1 MAGYKTIR
9 EAIAD
14 EGIQNTV
21 RQAMQESGEVLVARY
36 GFDRQLHHA
45 YIEKILTRFANPYLV
60 DEIDRVGR
68 QPLRKLG
75 T

>member
-1 MAGYKTIR
+1 M

-14 EGIQNTV
+14 EAIQNTV
-21 RQAMQESGEVLVARY
+21 RQAMQQSGEVLVTRY

-45 YIEKILTRFANPYLV
+45 DIVGKILTVFANPYLV

-75 T
+75 CGKIV